1 MKRAPVAARAGEVVT
16 ANPGGRPVASRGL
29 CGGGGRS
36 RLAPSSGIPEGGCW
50 AAVAAA
56 WPMLLVGGH
65 GRQGHV
71 RRGRSAATTPPP
83 TRTTAPRIQGQIGVP
98 PSLSPSPS
106 AGGAAAGAGS
116 DAGADAGASAPAPG
130 PGVVSV
136 NDTSPETG

>member
-1 MKRAPVAARAGEVVT
+1 TDARDARDVHPGPGDRRAEQHRQRRARQRPGEHARREGGGDHEARPPDRPEPVERT
-16 ANPGGRPVASRGL
+16 RSRG
-29 CGGGGRS
+29 
-36 RLAPSSGIPEGGCW
+36 
-50 AAVAAA
+50 
-56 WPMLLVGGH
+56 
-65 GRQGHV
+65 
-71 RRGRSAATTPPP
+71 RRGHDRPSRSAATTPPP

-98 PSLSPSPS
+98 PFSPPAPPPS